1 LKENYEITLL
11 SSLTLAFLVE
21 NHILSDLKLIGLIER
36 NDGLERYVQTNCNDS
51 KIFGSNMAEKIEQ
64 TYDFFEMMARNEDAL
79 YTKFKKEILQKL
91 DVIDKDSEIL
101 G

>member
-1 LKENYEITLL
+1 MYKRIATIQRFLDLIWQKKL
-11 SSLTLAFLVE
+11 SKLT
-21 NHILSDLKLIGLIER
+21 I
-36 NDGLERYVQTNCNDS
+36 
-51 KIFGSNMAEKIEQ
+51 
-64 TYDFFEMMARNEDAL
+64 FFEMMARNEDAL

>member
-1 LKENYEITLL
+1 
-11 SSLTLAFLVE
+11 
-21 NHILSDLKLIGLIER
+21 
-36 NDGLERYVQTNCNDS
+36 
-51 KIFGSNMAEKIEQ
+51 
-64 TYDFFEMMARNEDAL
+64 MMARNEDAL

>member
-1 LKENYEITLL
+1 LYKRIATIQRFLDLIWQKKL
-11 SSLTLAFLVE
+11 SKLT
-21 NHILSDLKLIGLIER
+21 I
-36 NDGLERYVQTNCNDS
+36 
-51 KIFGSNMAEKIEQ
+51 
-64 TYDFFEMMARNEDAL
+64 FFEMMARNEDAL